1 MKELAKKVV
10 KKIMDINPFDFLDN
24 FSKKSQGMNSILSYL
39 SEKQD
44 VVTAGD
50 LAIKLNVSTARI
62 AVLLRKLEKQKLIE
76 KTISPF
82 DGRVTFVSITSAG
95 QKYLNDEIEESITI
109 MKKILEKV
117 DINEINEFIRIA
129 NKIKK
134 SIN

>member
-10 KKIMDINPFDFLDN
+10 KKIIDINPFDFLDN

-62 AVLLRKLEKQKLIE
+62 AVLLKKLE
-76 KTISPF
+76 
-82 DGRVTFVSITSAG
+82 
-95 QKYLNDEIEESITI
+95 
-109 MKKILEKV
+109 
-117 DINEINEFIRIA
+117 
-129 NKIKK
+129 
-134 SIN
+134 

>member
-10 KKIMDINPFDFLDN
+10 KKIIDINPFDFLDN

-62 AVLLRKLEKQKLIE
+62 AVLLKKLEKQKLIE

-82 DGRVTFVSITSAG
+82 DGRVTFVSITSTG
-95 QKYLNDEIEESITI
+95 QKYINDEIEESITI

-129 NKIKK
+129 NKIKE